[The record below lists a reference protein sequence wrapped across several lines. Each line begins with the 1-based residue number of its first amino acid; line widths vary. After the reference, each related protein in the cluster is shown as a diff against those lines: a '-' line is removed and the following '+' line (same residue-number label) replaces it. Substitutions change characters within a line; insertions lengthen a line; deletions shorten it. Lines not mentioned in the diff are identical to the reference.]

1 MCFFAYMDCSSM
13 GQTRENTCP
22 HLPVRPCQVMLHYRS
37 QLLQILDTLV
47 FSSLLLF
54 GFAEQKQLLEVEL
67 YSDYRENSVSGAERW
82 SRRQPSRWPKTV
94 PEKPTGSHLQWPQR
108 LEAASDWALLT
119 LLSLPRSICPQL
131 EQLLRF
137 IASASRCMQHTSASM
152 PTSLGSGK
160 KPQRETL
167 AAFP

>member
-1 MCFFAYMDCSSM
+1 MRFFAYMDCSSM

-37 QLLQILDTLV
+37 QLLQVLDTLV

-94 PEKPTGSHLQWPQR
+94 PEKPTGSQPPAMATEAGSGLR
-108 LEAASDWALLT
+108 LGPADSALPP
-119 LLSLPRSICPQL
+119 SQY
-131 EQLLRF
+131 
-137 IASASRCMQHTSASM
+137 M
-152 PTSLGSGK
+152 PTTGAVIEIHSK
-160 KPQRETL
+160 RIQMY
-167 AAFP
+167 AAYLRIHAHFTGLR